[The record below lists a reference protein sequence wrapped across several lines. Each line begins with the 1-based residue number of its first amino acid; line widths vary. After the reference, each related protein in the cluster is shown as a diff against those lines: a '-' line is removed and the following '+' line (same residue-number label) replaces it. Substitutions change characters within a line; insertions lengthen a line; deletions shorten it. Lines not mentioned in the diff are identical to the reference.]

1 MENHSASPP
10 RQTSVTLRE
19 DDVYLEQEEFDL
31 DRFVRKAQGIESRDI
46 GDWLEFVIAGI
57 NTKSR
62 YRVALNMESHRMTP
76 ESQRNGHFGLQ
87 YDYDSIMGPSK
98 SLPYLRRIELFPLFS
113 GGFKIG
119 HDLHIPPVK
128 VELDHP
134 VSPGGMC
141 RRKG

>member
-10 RQTSVTLRE
+10 GQTLVALRE
-19 DDVYLEQEEFDL
+19 EDIYLEREEFDL

-57 NTKSR
+57 NIKSG
-62 YRVALNMESHRMTP
+62 YRVALNMESHRITSP
-76 ESQRNGHFGLQ
+76 INGRFGLQ

-128 VELDHP
+128 VDLDHP

-141 RRKG
+141 RREG

>member
-1 MENHSASPP
+1 MENHLASPP
-10 RQTSVTLRE
+10 RQTSVTFRE
-19 DDVYLEQEEFDL
+19 DDVYLEPEEFDL

-57 NTKSR
+57 NTTSG
-62 YRVALNMESHRMTP
+62 YRVALNMESHRMTANSP
-76 ESQRNGHFGLQ
+76 GNERFGLQ